1 MINAGY
7 YILEKL
13 HGQPATWTTI
23 GAIQSYSTSTGE
35 VIRNDAPHSIPRGLL
50 CKDTVTAFER
60 ITTSLIEV
68 NSSYDKT
75 AKVFLIRQ
83 SYLPP
88 KYDAS
93 QPSTNVRLTIAGLT
107 YKVNELSISDGIV
120 FLKISRA

>member
-13 HGQPATWTTI
+13 HGKPAIWTTI
-23 GAIQSYSTSTGE
+23 GDVQSHNTLTGE
-35 VIRNDAPHSIPRGLL
+35 VVRNDDEHSIPRGLL

-60 ITTSLIEV
+60 ITTSLIDV

-75 AKVFLIRQ
+75 AMVFLFRK

-88 KYDAS
+88 NYDAS
-93 QPSTNVRLTIAGLT
+93 KLNTNVRLTVAGLT
-107 YKVNELSISDGIV
+107 LKVNELSISDGVV
-120 FLKISRA
+120 FLKLSKA